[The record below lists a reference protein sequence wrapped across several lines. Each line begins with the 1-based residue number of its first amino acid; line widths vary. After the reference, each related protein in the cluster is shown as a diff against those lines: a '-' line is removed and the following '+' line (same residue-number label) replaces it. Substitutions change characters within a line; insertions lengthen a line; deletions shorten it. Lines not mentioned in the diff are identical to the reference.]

1 MSLELKNYY
10 SLKNPLMNYA
20 WGQTS
25 KNSFIL
31 KIFENTKSIKI
42 NKNTNNFAEF
52 WMGAHPKSPSF
63 IINEKKELISLEFAI
78 NENPNHFLGAKL
90 IKKKIF
96 NLPFLFK
103 ILDIAKPLSIQAHP
117 DSNLAIKLHKIDP
130 KNYPDPFHK
139 PEIAICLKN
148 FRALLGF
155 KPIDEII
162 NNIKINSSFA
172 KICFNTENNN
182 IINKIIV
189 IIYFSLL
196 KFLTKNISDIKT
208 GKLQTRENADTL
220 QDTDNSRNAD
230 TLQETYT
237 RQNANKH
244 LDTDTRLNTDTIQNT
259 DTRLNAEIRQNTDTR
274 RNADT
279 RQNTYTHRKNISEI
293 KTGKLQTRENSNTH
307 RNANTHKDTYT
318 RRNANMHQDTY
329 TRRNT
334 DKHLDTYTR
343 RKKISIKTFYGLL
356 QNALISKIINIIY
369 IFISERFLK
378 IIYQNIMTSNLDLIN
393 IAVEENIINIKQK
406 SKTKNFN
413 SNNSED
419 KLFLELVKHYGKKD
433 LGLFSPYIFNEINLE
448 NKEAVFL
455 GPNIPH
461 AYLNGVILECMSS
474 SDNVVRG
481 GLTEKYCDIK
491 NLVKMLDYKQ
501 SKKPNIII
509 AKKNFQK
516 SLFNGSENVFI
527 SDNKIDIFKK
537 INDEENFLINDS
549 LNYNVPVKDFTLSM
563 YQEYHNYFLLNIDL
577 PSILLILPLN
587 KLLENKNSKTK
598 KTSFNKKNSLSNTKT
613 KNKSYIEFF
622 DSLNNK
628 KETLVLDK
636 ADVIFL
642 PGDLEQRGIKI
653 NLNLENLNVYRA
665 SCNF

>member
-1 MSLELKNYY
+1 MSLKLKNYY
-10 SLKNPLMNYA
+10 ILKNPLMNYA

-31 KIFENTKSIKI
+31 KIFDKTKLIKI
-42 NKNTNNFAEF
+42 NNNANNIAEF

-63 IINEKKELISLEFAI
+63 IINDKKELISLQLAI
-78 NENPNHFLGAKL
+78 NENPNHFLGSKL

-117 DSNLAIKLHKIDP
+117 DSNLAIRLHKSDP

-155 KPIDEII
+155 KPINEIL
-162 NNIKINSSFA
+162 NNINLNSSFA
-172 KICFNTENNN
+172 KICFNTENDNNNNNKN
-182 IINKIIV
+182 IIKKVIV
-189 IIYFSLL
+189 IIYFLLL
-196 KFLTKNISDIKT
+196 KFLIKNISDNEINETILHKDT
-208 GKLQTRENADTL
+208 YTRENS
-220 QDTDNSRNAD
+220 DTD
-230 TLQETYT
+230 L
-237 RQNANKH
+237 
-244 LDTDTRLNTDTIQNT
+244 
-259 DTRLNAEIRQNTDTR
+259 DTR
-274 RNADT
+274 RNANTRIDTDT
-279 RQNTYTHRKNISEI
+279 RQKNISEI
-293 KTGKLQTRENSNTH
+293 KTGKLQTRENSNTR
-307 RNANTHKDTYT
+307 RNSDTHKDTYT
-318 RRNANMHQDTY
+318 RQKKISEIKTGKLQ
-329 TRRNT
+329 TRENSNTRQNT
-334 DKHLDTYTR
+334 DTHIDTKTR
-343 RKKISIKTFYGLL
+343 RKKISVENFYELL
-356 QNALISKIINIIY
+356 QNVLISKIINIIY
-369 IFISERFLK
+369 NFISERFLK
-378 IIYQNIMTSNLDLIN
+378 IIYQNIMTSNLDFIK
-393 IAVEENIINIKQK
+393 IAVEENILNIKQK
-406 SKTKNFN
+406 SKTKNLN
-413 SNNSED
+413 SNSNSKSNSNSYSNSKSNSTIKED

-481 GLTEKYCDIK
+481 GLTEKYCDVK

-509 AKKNFQK
+509 AKKNFHK
-516 SLFNGSENVFI
+516 SLFNGSENIFI
-527 SDNKIDIFKK
+527 SENKIDIIKK
-537 INDEENFLINDS
+537 INDEENFLFNDS
-549 LNYNVPVKDFTLSM
+549 LNYNVPVKDFTLNM

-587 KLLENKNSKTK
+587 KLLDNNNSKTK
-598 KTSFNKKNSLSNTKT
+598 KANINKKNSLSNTKT
-613 KNKSYIEFF
+613 KNKSYIEFI

-636 ADVIFL
+636 AEVIFL
-642 PGDLEQRGIKI
+642 PGDLEQRGIKV
-653 NLNLENLNVYRA
+653 NLFLENLNVYRA
-665 SCNF
+665 SCNY